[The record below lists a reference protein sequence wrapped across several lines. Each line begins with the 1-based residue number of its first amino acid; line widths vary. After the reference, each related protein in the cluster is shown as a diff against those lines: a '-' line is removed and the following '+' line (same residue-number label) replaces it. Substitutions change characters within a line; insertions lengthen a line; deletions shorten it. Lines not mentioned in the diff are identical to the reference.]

1 MSVIELKGIWPES
14 AAPSCLS
21 EVALPTRLR
30 NTFERVI
37 ASKDMPNFL
46 FVSSSPGTGKTTIAK
61 MLSKELN
68 TSFLYING
76 SQDNGKG
83 IIGNLIKPFLELPNV
98 TSFMSDEESA
108 DFKIVYIDEADGLT
122 NELQKAFRAESN
134 EYAKDARF
142 IFTANNAL
150 ALSEA
155 IDSRFVVINFD
166 YSREEILEM
175 VEKSF
180 LPRCLTILKQN
191 KIKFDEDVVI
201 DIIMNHAPDFRK
213 CWEILCEQWYAYGE
227 ITTSKVNSEEEVHSV
242 IGLLKKKSYKEV
254 LAFMNNAQ
262 TLNVTTIWPILFKNI
277 GMFTPTYTIE
287 NTTYL
292 LGEYSY
298 KSRQCA
304 DKYLNFMA
312 FVSALILGK

>member
-1 MSVIELKGIWPES
+1 MIELKGIWPEA
-14 AAPSCLS
+14 AAPTCLA
-21 EVALPTRLR
+21 EVALPARLR
-30 NTFERVI
+30 STFERVI
-37 ASKDMPNFL
+37 STKDMPNFL
-46 FVSSSPGTGKTTIAK
+46 FISTSPGTGKTTIAK
-61 MLSKELN
+61 MISKELN

-76 SQDNGKG
+76 SQDNGKA
-83 IIGNLIKPFLELPNV
+83 IMGNLIKPFLELPSV
-98 TSFMSDEESA
+98 VSFMSDEESA

-122 NELQKAFRAESN
+122 GELQKAFRAESN

-142 IFTANNAL
+142 IFTANNGL

-166 YSREEILEM
+166 YSREEIIDM
-175 VEKSF
+175 VETSF
-180 LPRCLTILKQN
+180 LPRCLSILKQN
-191 KIKFDEDVVI
+191 KIKFDEEVVI
-201 DIIMNHAPDFRK
+201 DIIVKHAPDFRK

-227 ITTSKVNSEEEVHSV
+227 ITSTKVNSEDEVRQLV
-242 IGLLKKKSYKEV
+242 ELIKKKAYKDV
-254 LAFMNNAQ
+254 LSFIGEAQ
-262 TLNVTTIWPILFKNI
+262 TLNVTTIWPIMFKNI
-277 GMFTPTYTIE
+277 NLFTPTYTIE